1 MDRLLRAPVN
11 LYHEITPIGRILGY
25 FQDDIHAF
33 NSHFFGMIL
42 EVAGCNLQMI
52 LIFVK
57 SLYAVPQLL
66 PVFVYFIYVSYRN
79 KQIHT
84 KAVDT

>member
-1 MDRLLRAPVN
+1 
-11 LYHEITPIGRILGY
+11 
-25 FQDDIHAF
+25 
-33 NSHFFGMIL
+33 MIL